1 MQQQQQQQQQQQA
14 KSVGFAAG
22 DGGGRARPVT
32 APARAGSRLAA
43 GAARV
48 TAKPTATGGVTT
60 FKKKIKKNYLLYECN
75 SSAGSR

>member
-1 MQQQQQQQQQQQA
+1 MQQQQQQQQQQSNP

-48 TAKPTATGGVTT
+48 TAKPAATGVTT
-60 FKKKIKKNYLLYECN
+60 FKKKNYLLH
-75 SSAGSR
+75 